1 MFVIVD
7 VETTGGS
14 PQNSKIT
21 DLAMYKFDGIK
32 IVDEFITL
40 INPEMQIPDF
50 IVRLTGITDKMVE
63 NAPKFYEIAKQILE
77 FTKDCVFVAHN
88 VSFDYGMFRS
98 EFRHLGYDFRL
109 PHLCT
114 VRASRDIIPGHASY
128 SLGKITK
135 DLGITIVGRHRAGGD
150 ALATCKLFEL
160 IYTKNEDKLRT
171 FIQEELNPKSLHP
184 NLDLETL
191 EAVPNKTGVYLFHNE
206 FQELIYVGKSIH
218 IRSRIEQHL
227 RNTKSVKG
235 LNLIQDITR
244 VEFELTGSELIALL
258 RESEIIKEKQ
268 PLYNRRLRKNKF
280 PFALYDEIDSNGFI
294 QLKIKSIAK
303 EIVIPI
309 TYFSSKKEG
318 INYLFKIVEKYNLC
332 QKLCNLFNTKGTCFH
347 YSVKLCDGA
356 CANKIVPQIY
366 NQRINNFIED
376 ITLDKKSFFIVDKG
390 RNRNEKSIVWIENG
404 NYRGYGYAPFHF
416 NGKEPKEWKSYIDE
430 QKENRDIRTIIN
442 QFIRKGNFER
452 LIEI

>member
-21 DLAMYKFDGIK
+21 DLAMYKFDGEK
-32 IVDEFITL
+32 IIDEFITL
-40 INPEMQIPDF
+40 VNPEMQIPDF

-191 EAVPNKTGVYLFHNE
+191 EAVPNKTGVYLFYNE

>member
-40 INPEMQIPDF
+40 VNPEVQIPDF

-77 FTKDCVFVAHN
+77 FTNDCVFVAHN

-191 EAVPNKTGVYLFHNE
+191 EAVPNKTGVYLFYNE

-303 EIVIPI
+303 ETVIPI
-309 TYFSSKKEG
+309 TYFSSKNEG
-318 INYLFKIVEKYNLC
+318 INYLYKIVEKYNLC

>member
-21 DLAMYKFDGIK
+21 DLAIYKFDGK
-32 IVDEFITL
+32 QIVDEFVTL
-40 INPEMQIPDF
+40 VNPEMQIPDF

-77 FTKDCVFVAHN
+77 FTNDCVFVAHN

-109 PHLCT
+109 SHLCT

-135 DLGITIVGRHRAGGD
+135 DLGITIVGRHRAAGD
-150 ALATCKLFEL
+150 ALATCKLFE
-160 IYTKNEDKLRT
+160 IISKKNEQKLKT

-184 NLDLETL
+184 NLDLETI
-191 EAVPNKTGVYLFHNE
+191 EAIPNKIGVYLFLNE
-206 FQELIYVGKSIH
+206 FQELIYIGKSIH

-235 LNLIQDITR
+235 LNLIQDIAS
-244 VEFELTGSELIALL
+244 VKFELTGSELIALL
-258 RESEIIKEKQ
+258 RESELIKEKQ
-268 PLYNRRLRKNKF
+268 PIYNRRLRKNNF
-280 PFALYDEIDSNGFI
+280 PFGLYDDMDSNGYI
-294 QLKIKSIAK
+294 RLKIKSIAK
-303 EIVIPI
+303 ETIIPVAFF
-309 TYFSSKKEG
+309 TSKKEG
-318 INYLFKIVEKYNLC
+318 VNYLIKIVEQYNLC
-332 QKLCNLFNTKGTCFH
+332 QKLCDLYNSKGSCFH

-356 CANKIVPQIY
+356 CLNKIEPNTY
-366 NQRINNFIED
+366 NQRINDFIEK
-376 ITLDKKSFFIVDKG
+376 ITLDKKTFFIIDKG
-390 RNRNEKSIVWIENG
+390 RNNNEKSLVLIENG
-404 NYRGYGYAPFHF
+404 IYRGYGYAPFHF
-416 NGKEPKEWKSYIDE
+416 NGKGPKEWKSFIDE
-430 QKENRDIRTIIN
+430 QKENKDIRTIIN
-442 QFIRKGNFER
+442 QFIRKGNSER
-452 LIEI
+452 MLEL

>member
-32 IVDEFITL
+32 IVDEFITMV
-40 INPEMQIPDF
+40 NPEMQIPDF

-184 NLDLETL
+184 NLDIETL

-235 LNLIQDITR
+235 LNLIQDIAR

-280 PFALYDEIDSNGFI
+280 PFALYDEIDSNRFI

-303 EIVIPI
+303 ETVIPI

-356 CANKIVPQIY
+356 CANKIEPLIY

-376 ITLDKKSFFIVDKG
+376 ITLDKKSFFIIDKG

-416 NGKEPKEWKSYIDE
+416 NGKQPKEWKNYIDE

>member
-40 INPEMQIPDF
+40 VNPEMQIPDF

-77 FTKDCVFVAHN
+77 FTEDCVFVAHN

-160 IYTKNEDKLRT
+160 VYTKNEDKLRT

-184 NLDLETL
+184 NLDIETL

-227 RNTKSVKG
+227 KNTKSVKG

>member
-21 DLAMYKFDGIK
+21 DLAMYKFDGEK
-32 IVDEFITL
+32 IIDEFITL
-40 INPEMQIPDF
+40 VNPEMQIPDF

-332 QKLCNLFNTKGTCFH
+332 QKLCNLINTKGTCFH